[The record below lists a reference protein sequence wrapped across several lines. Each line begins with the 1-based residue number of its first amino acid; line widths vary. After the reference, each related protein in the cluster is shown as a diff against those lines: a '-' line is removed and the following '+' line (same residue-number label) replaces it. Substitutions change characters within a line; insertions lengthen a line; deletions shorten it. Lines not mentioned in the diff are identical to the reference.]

1 MITWADVCRWHPAP
15 LQEAVGAINDE
26 YNKLVPASEDL
37 RKLATPH
44 GWTGDAASAA
54 ANTVNM
60 LVDRLEAWAAE
71 IQAGRQ
77 AATAVG
83 DAITGVKNGV
93 IEVEDLAAAQHFTI
107 GDNGDVIDNG
117 PPPGVPADQQEAVAA
132 ERRVVTAEL
141 RDRVRQVL
149 RSAED
154 VDDDF
159 CSVLDRI
166 LSHQVIDSTGND
178 NASTS
183 LSAAGALGLAAG
195 GLTIPPPPPEGATA
209 AQNAA
214 YWATLS
220 DQQRRQLAMDHPALV
235 GPRDGFTAT
244 HRDIAN
250 RILVKQERTR
260 LQGELEQL
268 REENKNNP
276 GPAGEIERQYNST
289 EMRQIERHLEALDKV
304 DSMTLLP
311 NGEPNP
317 DRQLL
322 MLDLASGEP
331 KAAVAQGNVDT
342 ADHLAVFTPG
352 MNTTL
357 DGNFNDYVGEMR
369 DLREVAQQ
377 QLDNFGPGGEVAT
390 VTWLGYEPPTF
401 SLPDS
406 LPDVVTGQEAGEG
419 GARLAQ
425 FYDGIN
431 ESRTVDPHMTALGH
445 SFGSLTQGVALTQDT
460 GVDDAVFFGSPGISA
475 DPAPIAEAGISNLQ
489 VPEGHLYNL
498 EAESDAVADIPDIA
512 GRYGYDL
519 ASMEGMN
526 QLSTHEAVDASGRP
540 LLGATGHGEYVK
552 MENGAASTSLY
563 NMANVVAGMP
573 EYTIAAP

>member
-1 MITWADVCRWHPAP
+1 MVTWADIRRWQPAP
-15 LQEAVGAINDE
+15 LQEAVGMINGE

-37 RKLATPH
+37 RKLATPY

-54 ANTVNM
+54 ANKVNEM
-60 LVDRLEAWAAE
+60 VDRLEAWAAE
-71 IQAGRQ
+71 IQAGRH

-83 DAITGVKNGV
+83 DAIIGVRNGAT
-93 IEVEDLAAAQHFTI
+93 EAEDLAAAQNFTI
-107 GDNGDVIDNG
+107 GDDGAVIDNG
-117 PPPGVPADQQEAVAA
+117 PPPGVPIDQQEAVAA
-132 ERRVVTAEL
+132 ERQAVAAEL
-141 RDRVRQVL
+141 RERVRQVL
-149 RSAED
+149 CSAED
-154 VDDDF
+154 VDSDF

-166 LSHQVIDSTGND
+166 LNHQVIDSAGND
-178 NASTS
+178 NSSTS
-183 LSAAGALGLAAG
+183 LAAAGVLGLAAG

-250 RILVKQERTR
+250 RILVKQERAR
-260 LQGELEQL
+260 LEGELERL
-268 REENKNNP
+268 REENKTHVGP
-276 GPAGEIERQYNST
+276 GGEIERQYNSM
-289 EMRQIERHLEALDKV
+289 EMRQIERQLEALDKV
-304 DSMTLLP
+304 DSMTLHP
-311 NGEPNP
+311 NGEPDP

-331 KAAVAQGNVDT
+331 KAAIAQGDVDT
-342 ADHLAVFTPG
+342 AEHVAVFTPG

-357 DGNFNDYVGEMR
+357 DGNFSDYVAEMD
-369 DLREVAQQ
+369 DLREVATQ
-377 QLDNFGPGGEVAT
+377 QLDSFGQGGEVAT

-406 LPDVVTGQEAGEG
+406 LPDVVTGQEAGAG
-419 GARLAQ
+419 GAKLAQ

-431 ESRTVDPHMTALGH
+431 ESRVSDPHMTALGH
-445 SFGSLTQGVALTQDT
+445 SFGSLTQGIALTQDT

-475 DPAPIAEAGISNLQ
+475 NPAPYGQADVGNLQ
-489 VPEGHLYNL
+489 VPEGHSYNL
-498 EAESDAVADIPDIA
+498 EADGDAVADIPDIA
-512 GRYGYDL
+512 ARYGYDL
-519 ASMEGMN
+519 ASMPGVN

-540 LLGATGHGEYVK
+540 LLGVTGHGEYAK